1 MQNEVSVLF
10 VKKPVLL
17 HVGEDATIA
26 KHPFFENILS
36 RHRSVQISRQ
46 LQTKAAVFS
55 QRCAILDILL
65 RILLLLCS
73 VVCAIWDVK
82 GN

>member
-1 MQNEVSVLF
+1 MQNEVNVSFL
-10 VKKPVLL
+10 KKPVLL
-17 HVGEDATIA
+17 HVDEDATIA

-55 QRCAILDILL
+55 QRCAVLDILL
-65 RILLLLCS
+65 QILLLLIIILYS
-73 VVCAIWDVK
+73 
-82 GN
+82 NT